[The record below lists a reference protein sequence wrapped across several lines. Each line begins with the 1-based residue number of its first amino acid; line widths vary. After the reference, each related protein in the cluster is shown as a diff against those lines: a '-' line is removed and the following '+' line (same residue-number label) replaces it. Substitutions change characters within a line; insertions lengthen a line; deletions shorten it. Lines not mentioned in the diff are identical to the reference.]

1 MNGQQEVN
9 QRTRVWLPGV
19 KSQVVQGVGSNSLE
33 DDAIVHA
40 GLMSH
45 FSLHLWV
52 KDFFVLENV
61 GRMNEKAPQMV
72 CN

>member
-1 MNGQQEVN
+1 M
-9 QRTRVWLPGV
+9 L
-19 KSQVVQGVGSNSLE
+19 GSNSL
-33 DDAIVHA
+33 DDVSVHA

-52 KDFFVLENV
+52 KDFFVLVNV